1 MAASV
6 RIEDEAFSDDRYA
19 ELAHYAGLTD
29 ADHALAKMTRL
40 WRQCTIEQTHHL
52 SEFTVQKH
60 LGPNGVD
67 AIVRARLGVVMSDGR
82 VRIRGTKG
90 RIEWLRALR
99 ENGKKGGRPP
109 RVTKKPSGFPPA
121 NPSGSAELNPPAPA
135 PAPALKNTDPATA
148 DAAPEGGLSEV
159 KRKTDRAVADKA
171 AKIPDRAWKAA
182 DYLREQVLAEDPN
195 ALVSKQPWGEDVR
208 TGWRLGWAN
217 EIRLMVE
224 RDKRTYE
231 QIAEVLRYV
240 FTEQIGDKRF
250 VVQSADAL
258 REKFDRIQAVRRNR
272 QQPEKPQQKFAS
284 IPIAPSSQRNS

>member
-1 MAASV
+1 M
-6 RIEDEAFSDDRYA
+6 
-19 ELAHYAGLTD
+19 
-29 ADHALAKMTRL
+29 
-40 WRQCTIEQTHHL
+40 
-52 SEFTVQKH
+52 
-60 LGPNGVD
+60 
-67 AIVRARLGVVMSDGR
+67 
-82 VRIRGTKG
+82 
-90 RIEWLRALR
+90 
-99 ENGKKGGRPP
+99 
-109 RVTKKPSGFPPA
+109 
-121 NPSGSAELNPPAPA
+121 
-135 PAPALKNTDPATA
+135 
-148 DAAPEGGLSEV
+148 SEV
-159 KRKTDRAVADKA
+159 KRKTDRAVADRA

-258 REKFDRIQAVRRNR
+258 RDKFDRIQAVRRNK